1 MMGIKLKSQR
11 RGNWIGIAI
20 IYPSG
25 AMETVAMIL
34 MPPDN
39 DWRATIEF
47 YDELIRL
54 YKKRLSKCL

>member
-1 MMGIKLKSQR
+1 MGIKLKSQR
-11 RGNWIGIAI
+11 NGNWIGIAMV
-20 IYPSG
+20 YPGG

-47 YDELIRL
+47 YDELIRI
-54 YKKRLSKCL
+54 YRKRVNKCL